1 MNNYDYIIVGSGINA
16 LVAAAL
22 LGKKGHK
29 VLVLERNDRFGGC
42 LRTEEITEPGFHHDV
57 MATTMVMFT
66 TSPGFQVLEKD
77 LAARGLEFSH
87 SDFPTGVLQPN
98 GKSVLLSKNREK
110 NISNFNTVSHE
121 HGDIFNREMTAYA
134 SEAPLLFG
142 MLGNKV
148 WSQTAVDSFRHES
161 QEHGTRELGRR
172 LSEGLVSARNY
183 LEATYTDKSIHAL
196 WAPWVLHS
204 GLSPESQYS
213 GEIIKMDG
221 LSIEAAGCPVA
232 KGGSKS
238 LVSAFEKLIKDQL
251 GTMQLN
257 ADVDRI
263 LSDKKGKA
271 SGVKL
276 TNGQVFHASHG
287 VICSTSPAQL
297 YKHLLADWPTP
308 LPNDVEKGVKNYRY
322 GRGDMQIHYALN
334 GLPKWKGNPD
344 LAKVALLHI
353 TPGLDGVSRAVNEA
367 ERGLLPAEPTICL
380 GQPTALDPTR
390 APDGKAIFWIQLLE
404 TPSHVKGDAA
414 GIINTPADGCWTDN
428 LRELYADRI
437 EAILAKHIENFSEIK
452 LSRRVYSPADLEKM
466 NINLIGGDPYGGQCE
481 LDQLFISRPFKSTIN
496 HETHVPRLYHIGS
509 STHPGPGLTGSSGYI
524 LASTL

>member
-1 MNNYDYIIVGSGINA
+1 MNNYDYILVGSGINA

-22 LGKKGHK
+22 LGKKGYK

-77 LAARGLEFSH
+77 LTAHGLQFSH
-87 SDFPTGVLQPN
+87 SEFPTGVLQPN
-98 GKSVLLSKNREK
+98 GNSVLFSKNREI
-110 NISNFNTVSHE
+110 NISNFNAVCPE

-134 SEAPLLFG
+134 NEAPLLFE
-142 MLGNKV
+142 MLGNAI
-148 WSQTAVDSFRHES
+148 WSKTTVDNLRYES
-161 QEHGTRELGRR
+161 QKRGPRVLARR
-172 LSEGLVSARNY
+172 LSEGLISARNY
-183 LEATYTDKSIHAL
+183 LETTYTDESIRAL

-204 GLSPESQYS
+204 GLSPESLYS

-221 LSIEAAGCPVA
+221 LSIETAGCPVA
-232 KGGSKS
+232 KGGSYS
-238 LVSAFEKLIKDQL
+238 LVSAFEKLIKDQS

-257 ADVDRI
+257 AEVERI
-263 LSDKKGKA
+263 LSDSKEQA

-276 TNGQVFHASHG
+276 TNGQVFHASRG

-297 YKHLLADWPTP
+297 YKHLLADWSTP
-308 LPNDVEKGVKNYRY
+308 LPNDIEEGVKNYHY
-322 GRGDMQIHYALN
+322 GRGNMQIHYALD

-344 LAKVALLHI
+344 LARVALLHI
-353 TPGLDGVSRAVNEA
+353 TSGLNGVSRAVNEA

-380 GQPTALDPTR
+380 SQPTALDPTR
-390 APDGKAIFWIQLLE
+390 APNEKSIFWIQLLE
-404 TPSHVKGDAA
+404 TPSYIKGDAA
-414 GIINTPADGCWTDN
+414 NMIKIPTDGRWTDN
-428 LRELYADRI
+428 VRELYADRV
-437 EAILAKHIENFSEIK
+437 EEILKKHIENFSEIK
-452 LSRRVYSPADLEKM
+452 ISRCVYSPTDLEKM

-481 LDQLFISRPFKSTIN
+481 LDQLFISRPFKSTVN
-496 HETHVPRLYHIGS
+496 HETHVPRLYHIGA

-524 LASTL
+524 LASAL